1 MITLR
6 DITKVYQT
14 RRGSHR
20 VLDRVS
26 MVIEPGEKVGVLG
39 PNGAGKS
46 TLMRIVSGAE
56 QPTSG
61 TVEREMSVSW
71 PLGFVGGFQ
80 STLTGYDNLKF
91 ISRVYGHDH
100 RELLPYIQDFSELGH
115 FLFEPVKSYSAG
127 MRARLAFAISMAI
140 DFDCLIIDEVIAVGD
155 QRFQEKSRNELLHK
169 RRNKSMVIITHEMH
183 FIRENCSVV
192 YVVADGRL
200 LKFPDINEGIEY
212 HENSF
217 RPLTPG

>member
-1 MITLR
+1 MISLH
-6 DITKVYQT
+6 DITKVYHT
-14 RRGSHR
+14 RKGPRR
-20 VLDRVS
+20 VLDNVS
-26 MVIEPGEKVGVLG
+26 MVIEKGEKVGVLG

-56 QPTSG
+56 QPTRG
-61 TVEREMSVSW
+61 RVERAMSVSW

-91 ISRVYGHDH
+91 ISRIYGQSHQA
-100 RELLPYIQDFSELGH
+100 LLPYIQDFSELGH
-115 FLFEPVKSYSAG
+115 YLFEPVKSYSAG

-155 QRFQEKSRNELLHK
+155 QRFQEKSRNELLNK
-169 RRNKSMVIITHEMH
+169 RREKSMVIITHEMH
-183 FIRENCSVV
+183 FIRENCTVV
-192 YVVADGRL
+192 YVVDHGKLIR
-200 LKFPDINEGIEY
+200 FPDIDEGISY

-217 RPLTPG
+217 RR